1 MEVDLSVMRYAQMR
15 IIVTGGAGFIGSHL
29 CESLIAKGHSVT
41 CLDSFIT
48 GGRANVSHLMGETRF
63 KLIEH
68 DVRETLTKAEYDFI
82 FHLASP
88 ASPADY
94 GAMPIETLL
103 TNSIGVR
110 NVLDLAVAAK
120 CGIFLASTSEVYGDP
135 LVTPQTEEYWGNVN
149 PIGIRSCYDEG
160 KRFQEALAVA
170 YQRRSGLTLVLG
182 RIFNTFGPRMRIKD
196 GRAIPNFIN
205 QALAGEQLT
214 VYGDGSQTRSFCYV
228 DDLVCAFELILEKVT
243 GKAVSPFFKVVN
255 LGNSAEMTILDLAR
269 TVKTMCGSTG
279 DIVFQPLPQDDPLQR
294 RPQLNLAKDWLQY
307 EPKIG
312 LKEGLQKVID
322 WFAEN
327 RTHVGESRESEEG
340 QVKSQEGRA

>member
-1 MEVDLSVMRYAQMR
+1 MR
-15 IIVTGGAGFIGSHL
+15 IIITGGAGFIGSHL

-41 CLDSFIT
+41 CLDSFVT
-48 GGRANVSHLMGETRF
+48 GSRANVSHLMADPGF

-68 DVRETLTKAEYDFI
+68 DVQETIPKAEYDFI

-88 ASPADY
+88 ASPVDY
-94 GAMPIETLL
+94 VDIPIETLL
-103 TNSIGVR
+103 TNSLGVR

-135 LVTPQTEEYWGNVN
+135 EESPQKEEYWGHVN

-170 YQRRSGLTLVLG
+170 YQRRYDLTLVLG

-196 GRAIPNFIN
+196 GRAVPNFIN
-205 QALAGEQLT
+205 QALAGESLT

-228 DDLVCAFELILEKVT
+228 DDLVRAFGLILEKVS
-243 GKAVSPFFKVVN
+243 GKNALPLFKVVN
-255 LGNSAEMTILDLAR
+255 LGNSEEMTILDLAQ
-269 TVKTMCGSTG
+269 TVKEMCGSTG
-279 DIVFQPLPQDDPLQR
+279 DIVFEPLPQDDPLQR
-294 RPQLNLAKDWLQY
+294 RPQLKLAKDWLQY

-322 WFAEN
+322 WFANN
-327 RTHVGESRESEEG
+327 RAYVGERRE
-340 QVKSQEGRA
+340 